1 MGYEKE
7 SMLKRITVMILT
19 VCLFTCSA
27 CGNKADNVAEE
38 KVTEAVSEV
47 SNEQAEVEK
56 EELPPLNMIDDK
68 YRNFYDEAEKAILMS
83 MLSCGIINQVQY
95 ELCEKELN
103 DKKYD
108 L

>member
-1 MGYEKE
+1 MGKIK
-7 SMLKRITVMILT
+7 MP
-19 VCLFTCSA
+19 
-27 CGNKADNVAEE
+27 
-38 KVTEAVSEV
+38 VSE
-47 SNEQAEVEK
+47 SLSK
-56 EELPPLNMIDDK
+56 MYIPPDK